1 MKVTTDAC
9 LLGAWAPVPSAGRFL
24 DIGTGTGLLP
34 LMMAQRSQ
42 GIIDAIEVEEDS
54 CAQARENIE
63 ESKFR
68 DRITLILADVM
79 DYATQYNGL
88 CYDFIICN
96 PPFFQRQLPA
106 ASAKTNIA
114 RHDVRLNAGQLL
126 SAVKNLLKPQEG
138 KFSVLLP
145 FRQAKEFISSA
156 QKENLFLWEEL
167 LIRSKPRKAVIRCV
181 MIFRPSP
188 TQKIKSESLSIKDDE
203 GNHTEIFSSLM
214 RDFYLKV

>member
-9 LLGAWAPVPSAGRFL
+9 LLGAWAPVPSAGKFL
-24 DIGTGTGLLP
+24 DIGTGTGLLA

-54 CAQARENIE
+54 YDQAKENIE
-63 ESKFR
+63 ESRFSE
-68 DRITLILADVM
+68 RITVIQADVM
-79 DYATQYNGL
+79 DYARAYNGP

-96 PPFFQRQLPA
+96 PPFFERQLPA
-106 ASAKTNIA
+106 ASPKTNIA

-126 SAVKNLLKPQEG
+126 SAVKNLLKPHEG

-145 FRQAKEFISSA
+145 FRQAKDFVSSA
-156 QKENLFLWEEL
+156 QTENLFLWEEL

-188 TQKIKSESLSIKDDE
+188 SQKIKSESLCIKDDE
-203 GNHTEIFSSLM
+203 GHHTEMFSNLM
-214 RDFYLKV
+214 RDFYLNV